1 MAVTHLHRFRADA
14 KELREAVGGGGMA
27 EGCGINFG
35 HWNYSSATPPFFYS
49 SATFYLTS
57 NKPLRSPSL
66 LPRLKT
72 RRGEANARKRSRGRD
87 DGPSAK
93 LLTQRQLRADAG

>member
-72 RRGEANARKRSRGRD
+72 RRGEANARTWSRG
-87 DGPSAK
+87 
-93 LLTQRQLRADAG
+93 